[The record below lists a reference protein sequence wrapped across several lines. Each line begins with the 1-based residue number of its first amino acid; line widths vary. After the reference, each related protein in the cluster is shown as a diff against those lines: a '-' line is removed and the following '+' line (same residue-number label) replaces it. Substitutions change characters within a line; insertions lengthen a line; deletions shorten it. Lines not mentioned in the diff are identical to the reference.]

1 MRAAVQAFAKMSAA
15 SADTSGSTRGA
26 SGRLLVVATPLGN
39 LGDITER
46 AKAELATCDLIA
58 CEDTRVTG
66 GLLRHL
72 GLNKPMVAYH
82 EHNEKEF
89 AVELADKIERGAVIA
104 LITDA
109 GTPGISDPGFRVTR
123 ECRRRK
129 LIVTPLPGPC
139 AIVALLSGSGLP
151 TNAFR
156 FVGFLPPKS
165 AARRRFLESAVTAD
179 ETIVLHESCHR
190 ISDFGDEMLEILGP
204 ARVVCVGR
212 ELTKLHETIRT
223 APLSELIPALK
234 AGSLKGEFTVAIAP
248 AGFVL

>member
-1 MRAAVQAFAKMSAA
+1 MP
-15 SADTSGSTRGA
+15 SADAGA
-26 SGRLLVVATPLGN
+26 AGRPQGPAGRLWVVATPLGN
-39 LGDITER
+39 LGDITAR
-46 AKAELATCDLIA
+46 AREAIAECDLVA

-72 GLNKPMVAYH
+72 AISKPMLAYH
-82 EHNEKEF
+82 EHNEKD
-89 AVELADKIERGAVIA
+89 AAILIADKIAGGAKIA

-123 ECRRRK
+123 ECRRRG
-129 LIVTPLPGPC
+129 LTVTPLPGPC
-139 AIVALLSGSGLP
+139 AIVALLSASGLP

-165 AARRRFLESAVTAD
+165 AARRRFLEGLKEAD
-179 ETIVLHESCHR
+179 ETVVLHESCHR
-190 ISDFGDEMLEILGP
+190 ISDFLDEMLEILGP
-204 ARVVCVGR
+204 ERVVCVGR

-223 APLSELIPALK
+223 SALSELVPALK

-248 AGFVL
+248 AGFAL

>member
-1 MRAAVQAFAKMSAA
+1 MPAGPAGAP
-15 SADTSGSTRGA
+15 RGTA
-26 SGRLLVVATPLGN
+26 GRLLVVATPLGN
-39 LGDITER
+39 LGDLTAR
-46 AKAELATCDLIA
+46 AREAIATCDAVA

-72 GLNKPMVAYH
+72 DVSKPMLAYH
-82 EHNEKEF
+82 EHNEKEV
-89 AVELADKIERGAVIA
+89 AVAIADRVAAGAVIA

-123 ECRRRK
+123 ECRRRG
-129 LIVTPLPGPC
+129 LTVSPLPGPC
-139 AIVALLSGSGLP
+139 AIVALLSASGLP

-165 AARRRFLESAVTAD
+165 AARRRFLEEMKAAA
-179 ETIVLHESCHR
+179 ETVVLHESCHR
-190 ISDFGDEMLEILGP
+190 IGDFLDEMLEILGP
-204 ARVVCVGR
+204 ERVVCVGR

-223 APLSELIPALK
+223 AALKDLVPALK

-248 AGFVL
+248 ADFAL

>member
-1 MRAAVQAFAKMSAA
+1 
-15 SADTSGSTRGA
+15 
-26 SGRLLVVATPLGN
+26 LGN
-39 LGDITER
+39 LGDLTER
-46 AKAELATCDLIA
+46 ARQAIAGCDAVA

-72 GLNKPMVAYH
+72 DVSKPMLAYH
-82 EHNEKEF
+82 EHNEKDV
-89 AVELADKIERGAVIA
+89 AIVIADRIAGGAVIA

-123 ECRRRK
+123 ECRKRG
-129 LIVTPLPGPC
+129 LTVTPLPGPC
-139 AIVALLSGSGLP
+139 AIVALLSASGLP

-165 AARRRFLESAVTAD
+165 AARRRFLEEAKSAD

-190 ISDFGDEMLEILGP
+190 IADFLAEMLELLGP
-204 ARVVCVGR
+204 DRVVCVGR

-223 APLSELIPALK
+223 SALKELVPALL

-248 AGFVL
+248 ADFAL

>member
-1 MRAAVQAFAKMSAA
+1 MPAEHAGAP
-15 SADTSGSTRGA
+15 RGTA
-26 SGRLLVVATPLGN
+26 GRLLVVATPLGN
-39 LGDITER
+39 LGDLTTR
-46 AKAELATCDLIA
+46 AREAIAGCDAVA

-72 GLNKPMVAYH
+72 DVSKPMLAYH
-82 EHNEKEF
+82 EHNEKEV
-89 AVELADKIERGAVIA
+89 AVAIADRVAAGAVIA

-123 ECRRRK
+123 ECRRRG
-129 LIVTPLPGPC
+129 LTVSPLPGPC
-139 AIVALLSGSGLP
+139 AIVALLSASGLP

-165 AARRRFLESAVTAD
+165 AARRRFLEEIRAAA
-179 ETIVLHESCHR
+179 ETVVLHESCHR
-190 ISDFGDEMLEILGP
+190 IGDFLDEMLELLGP
-204 ARVVCVGR
+204 DRVVCVGR

-223 APLSELIPALK
+223 AALKDLVPALK

-248 AGFVL
+248 ADFAL

>member
-1 MRAAVQAFAKMSAA
+1 MAVV
-15 SADTSGSTRGA
+15 DPGERGGNRTPT
-26 SGRLLVVATPLGN
+26 GRLLVVATPLGN

-46 AKAELATCDLIA
+46 VKTELALCDLVA

-72 GLNKPMVAYH
+72 GLSKPMLAYH
-82 EHNEKEF
+82 EHNEKEV
-89 AVELADKIERGAVIA
+89 AIELADKIAAGATVA

-129 LIVTPLPGPC
+129 LTVTPLPGPC
-139 AIVALLSGSGLP
+139 AIVALLSASGLP

-165 AARRRFLESAVTAD
+165 AARRRFLEGMLTAD
-179 ETIVLHESCHR
+179 ETVVLHESCHR
-190 ISDFGDEMLEILGP
+190 ISDFCDEMLEILGP
-204 ARVVCVGR
+204 QRVVCVGR
-212 ELTKLHETIRT
+212 ELTKLHENIRT
-223 APLSELIPALK
+223 SALSELVPALK

-248 AGFVL
+248 ADFVL

>member
-1 MRAAVQAFAKMSAA
+1 MPPADAGAAGRPQGPA
-15 SADTSGSTRGA
+15 
-26 SGRLLVVATPLGN
+26 GRLWVVATPLGN
-39 LGDITER
+39 LGDITAR
-46 AKAELATCDLIA
+46 AREAITDCDLVA

-72 GLNKPMVAYH
+72 TISKPMLAYH
-82 EHNEKEF
+82 EHNEKD
-89 AVELADKIERGAVIA
+89 AAILIADKIAGGAKIA
-104 LITDA
+104 LIADA

-123 ECRRRK
+123 ECRRRG
-129 LIVTPLPGPC
+129 LTVTPLPGPC
-139 AIVALLSGSGLP
+139 AIVALLSASGLP

-165 AARRRFLESAVTAD
+165 AARRRFLEGLKEAD
-179 ETIVLHESCHR
+179 ETVVLHESCHR
-190 ISDFGDEMLEILGP
+190 ISDFLDEMLEILGP
-204 ARVVCVGR
+204 ERVVCVGR

-223 APLSELIPALK
+223 SALSELVPALK

>member
-1 MRAAVQAFAKMSAA
+1 MPPEHGSAP
-15 SADTSGSTRGA
+15 RGTA
-26 SGRLLVVATPLGN
+26 GRLLVVATPLGN
-39 LGDITER
+39 LGDLTER
-46 AKAELATCDLIA
+46 ARQAIAGCDAVA

-72 GLNKPMVAYH
+72 DVSKPMLAYH
-82 EHNEKEF
+82 EHNEKDV
-89 AVELADKIERGAVIA
+89 AIVIADRIAGGAVIA

-123 ECRRRK
+123 ECRKRG
-129 LIVTPLPGPC
+129 LTVTPLPGPC
-139 AIVALLSGSGLP
+139 AIVALLSASGLP

-165 AARRRFLESAVTAD
+165 AARRRFLEEAKSAD

-190 ISDFGDEMLEILGP
+190 IADFLAEMLELLGP
-204 ARVVCVGR
+204 DRIVCVGR

-223 APLSELIPALK
+223 SALKELVPALL

-248 AGFVL
+248 ADFAL

>member
-1 MRAAVQAFAKMSAA
+1 MPQP
-15 SADTSGSTRGA
+15 GSNEPGSNPKAT
-26 SGRLLVVATPLGN
+26 GRLLVVATPLGN

-46 AKAELATCDLIA
+46 IKQELAACDFVA

-66 GLLRHL
+66 GLLKHL
-72 GLNKPMVAYH
+72 GLSKPMIAYH
-82 EHNEKEF
+82 EHNEKEV
-89 AVELADKIERGAVIA
+89 AVELADKISAGRVVA

-139 AIVALLSGSGLP
+139 AIITLLSASGLP

-165 AARRRFLESAVTAD
+165 AARRRFLESALPAD
-179 ETIVLHESCHR
+179 ETIVLYESCHR
-190 ISDFGDEMLEILGP
+190 IADFADEMLEILGP
-204 ARVVCVGR
+204 QRVVCIGR

-223 APLSELIPALK
+223 APLAECIPLLK

-248 AGFVL
+248 ADFVL